1 MGKTTTTIEFR
12 QPALEVVLRP
22 SQRLHPAFLRIGS
35 RVAGAVTLNG
45 IDGLGN
51 RFGGGHEPQAP
62 TGHRPR
68 LGQAVS
74 ENGVVLV
81 LKGERGHAAVHRISI
96 DQMFVDFVAENQDTP
111 GDTDIPQCLDFLRA
125 VDGARRVA
133 G

>member
-1 MGKTTTTIEFR
+1 M
-12 QPALEVVLRP
+12 A
-22 SQRLHPAFLRIGS
+22 
-35 RVAGAVTLNG
+35 LNG

-51 RFGGGHEPQAP
+51 RFGGRHEAQAP
-62 TGHRPR
+62 ASHRPR
-68 LGQAVS
+68 LGQAMS

-81 LKGERGHAAVHRISI
+81 LRGERGHAAVHRVPV
-96 DQMFVDFVAENQDTP
+96 DQVLVDFIAENQDTP